1 MNTDRVRCRQLG
13 LFEELMKHGGVPSER
28 SILNDLDRTSESPLF
43 SGVERR
49 GQRLMFHVLKC
60 VALRDPELGYC
71 QGMNWIAAS
80 FLEVVCYSR
89 DRRSNNVDRSAG
101 EMKKK
106 DTKESQIVPLAPKA
120 RPLPPKPK
128 SKDVVTRSLPRRPL
142 PPPPTTRTFSPK
154 GNFKTPPRLSARV
167 KSSLRRSRDRSI
179 STSSSLSNSSPSGK
193 ANLSGSRQGW
203 LYLTRA
209 PTVPFGI
216 PFQSSE
222 SRYWFVFQESRVSWY
237 VQSRFEHEAHNVT
250 STEKKHNHHHH
261 HHNIHFSFILKN
273 TNSTS
278 FTC

>member
-89 DRRSNNVDRSAG
+89 DRRSNDGKVDG
-101 EMKKK
+101 KE
-106 DTKESQIVPLAPKA
+106 DTKQGRPLPPTPKI

-142 PPPPTTRTFSPK
+142 PPPPVRGVRRWISRISLLHNARKSLKNQRSNTGTILTERKLQDTTTIECTCEIIPETFQRQK
-154 GNFKTPPRLSARV
+154 HFDIFLTLERLTEWEDESHWKQTGMVVFNASSEYSIRYPISV
-167 KSSLRRSRDRSI
+167 LGISLLVCVSGESSLMVCEKE
-179 STSSSLSNSSPSGK
+179 SLHLK
-193 ANLSGSRQGW
+193 ARNGSR
-203 LYLTRA
+203 
-209 PTVPFGI
+209 
-216 PFQSSE
+216 
-222 SRYWFVFQESRVSWY
+222 
-237 VQSRFEHEAHNVT
+237 
-250 STEKKHNHHHH
+250 
-261 HHNIHFSFILKN
+261 
-273 TNSTS
+273 
-278 FTC
+278 TCGY